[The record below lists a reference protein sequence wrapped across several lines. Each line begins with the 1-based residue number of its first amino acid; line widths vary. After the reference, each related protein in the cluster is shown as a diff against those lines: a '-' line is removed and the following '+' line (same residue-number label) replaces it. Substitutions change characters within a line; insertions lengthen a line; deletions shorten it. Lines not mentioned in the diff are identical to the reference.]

1 MKKVAGYIST
11 RLLGSCY
18 FKFYVPDNIP
28 DEEIEEMIKDRMEF
42 YYNYD
47 VEYGYEEYTE
57 VSYRKKG

>member
-1 MKKVAGYIST
+1 MKKVTGYIST

-18 FKFYVPDNIP
+18 FEFYVPDNTS

-47 VEYGYEEYTE
+47 VEDGYEEYTE